1 MAGPA
6 ACSGQG
12 DLHSVR
18 HQRAPVGWRDHATDA
33 HPAGDLEAG
42 QLAAALS
49 FRTVYRPEG
58 RDRPYDDATG
68 ADGLLRYKMRGTD
81 PNHFE
86 NRALREAWRER
97 LPLIWWQEFH
107 AKRLMVLPT
116 SNSQRPDRLL
126 LEQRY
131 QAFLDAS

>member
-1 MAGPA
+1 
-6 ACSGQG
+6 
-12 DLHSVR
+12 
-18 HQRAPVGWRDHATDA
+18 
-33 HPAGDLEAG
+33 
-42 QLAAALS
+42 
-49 FRTVYRPEG
+49 
-58 RDRPYDDATG
+58 
-68 ADGLLRYKMRGTD
+68 MRGTD